1 MADFKSYRGK
11 DLADGGF
18 DLEFRGPG
26 VHVSTHHVRHRLEK
40 PENQCTSTGRRVK
53 FERDETSV

>member
-1 MADFKSYRGK
+1 MADFKSYGGK

-26 VHVSTHHVRHRLEK
+26 VHVSTHHVRH
-40 PENQCTSTGRRVK
+40 
-53 FERDETSV
+53 